1 MNIAQRLRLSRGG
14 FPLVTVALA
23 AVALTGMLVSSASAV
38 EPTYRNGFE
47 IDTAGWFDASGT
59 ITRQPSGYVNPG
71 GYASDINSATGG
83 FHARLDRGTCET
95 QPGGAGDTVNCPG
108 PFTRWGGR
116 NNTWPVGGYTTQVD
130 IYLDPAYAR
139 ANPDSYGGNITCLE
153 ASDPSSDP
161 TCKGT
166 RFDYS
171 SAINNAAGDFL
182 RDFGFNVATG
192 PDPTGNVPC
201 TGWIA
206 TAGTNVNR
214 TGASPYNPAFTPQCI
229 SNPGWY
235 TFKHTFY
242 AEGNNLKVR
251 MEIIP
256 VGSATATA
264 TWTVTS
270 GDLIVTGDPSTSV
283 GCNRYGW
290 FTNQE
295 IFGLPI
301 DNASMTGC
309 GTPLPVPPVDVDVPP
324 VIVLPPPGTGPA
336 KPRPGGPLAQEA
348 ADQIITKMQQNQ
360 LRSCVVEVRSLGTK
374 RILVA
379 RGVARAPA
387 KGAGRLII
395 RLSIKPKG
403 TKLLTRN
410 FGGVIVKVRALCR
423 STSGATRAGVKTV
436 RAVLWIE
443 HALTPPGSWV
453 PDQPILTD
461 TGLRFIQKLRRHMLF
476 ARAIRCDGYTATWP
490 PSPAHPP
497 ALSLDRAK
505 RVCRD
510 LKGVPGG
517 AKARVRLVPHGL
529 TNPIATN
536 STEAGRRVNRRV
548 FVTIVHFRVIR
559 G

>member
-1 MNIAQRLRLSRGG
+1 ML
-14 FPLVTVALA
+14 TVALA
-23 AVALTGMLVSSASAV
+23 AVALTLVLVSSASAV

-95 QPGGAGDTVNCPG
+95 QAGGGGDTVNCPG

-171 SAINNAAGDFL
+171 SAINNAAGGFL

-192 PDPTGNVPC
+192 PDPNGNLTC

-309 GTPLPVPPVDVDVPP
+309 GTPLPAPPPVVDPP
-324 VIVLPPPGTGPA
+324 TVIVLPPAGTGPP
-336 KPRPGGPLAQEA
+336 KPGGPPAEKV
-348 ADQIITKMQQNQ
+348 ADEIITRMKQKQ
-360 LRSCVVEVRSLGTK
+360 LRSCVIEVRSLGSR

-379 RGVARAPA
+379 RGAARAPA
-387 KGAGRLII
+387 TGTGRLVI
-395 RLSIKPKG
+395 RVRIKPKG
-403 TKLLTRN
+403 TKLLTKN
-410 FGGVIVKVRALCR
+410 FGGVIVNVRALCR
-423 STSGATRAGVKTV
+423 TTSGATRVGVKGA

-461 TGLRFIQKLRRHMLF
+461 IGLRFMQRLRSHMKFVRL
-476 ARAIRCDGYTATWP
+476 IRCEGYTATYP
-490 PSPAHPP
+490 PSPAFPP
-497 ALSLDRAK
+497 TLSLNRAQ
-505 RVCRD
+505 RVCSE
-510 LKGVPGG
+510 LKRTAGSTS
-517 AKARVRLVPHGL
+517 ARVKLVPHGL

-536 STEAGRRVNRRV
+536 SNETGRRVNRRV
-548 FVTIVHFRVIR
+548 FVTVVHFRVL
-559 G
+559 GG